1 MLSRSWSV
9 QQINTGDTSSAN
21 TNGSSRAVK
30 FCEQSLQLSIFN
42 SSLFKLFFT
51 RFTLRRVKIQTKP
64 LMEFQEPE
72 NFDCGVYHCKWCIN
86 FNSLHHLL
94 LQVLSGNNKSD
105 YRVLE
110 ERSEISLASFYL
122 PEMRSIIFM
131 AKGKRYQWKNGRNQW
146 KNGGEIKLVYRQL
159 QRRKNCLFKMREN
172 VVNICCRYTLTE

>member
-51 RFTLRRVKIQTKP
+51 RFTLRRVKIQMKP

-94 LQVLSGNNKSD
+94 LQVLSGDNKSD

-122 PEMRSIIFM
+122 PEMRSFIFI

-146 KNGGEIKLVYRQL
+146 KNGGEIKLVFRQL
-159 QRRKNCLFKMREN
+159 QRRKKIVFLKWER
-172 VVNICCRYTLTE
+172 TS